1 MTFTIR
7 PMREDDYDQVAEIQ
21 LSGLNTGH
29 ATYEA
34 QIPTWEEFNTH
45 KFPDLMFVA
54 DEDGTILG
62 WVTASKFSYR
72 DVFSGVV
79 EDSVY
84 VSPDAA
90 GRGVAGALLD
100 RLIEVATER
109 GCWSMHSTI
118 FPENEGSLKLHKSRG
133 FVEIGVARTMARM
146 NYGPMEGRWRDIV
159 MLQKVLEGG
168 PAHPEYRQRI
178 AD

>member
-1 MTFTIR
+1 
-7 PMREDDYDQVAEIQ
+7 MREDDYDQVAEIQ
-21 LSGLNTGH
+21 LSGMNTGH
-29 ATYEA
+29 ATYEG
-34 QIPTWEEFNTH
+34 QIQPWEDFVAH
-45 KFPDLMFVA
+45 KFLDLMFVA
-54 DEDGTILG
+54 DEDGKILG
-62 WVTASKFSYR
+62 WVTASKYSYR
-72 DVFSGVV
+72 EVFSGVV

-84 VSPDAA
+84 VAPDAG
-90 GRGVAGALLD
+90 GRGVAGSLLD
-100 RLIEVATER
+100 RLIAEATAK

-133 FVEIGVARTMARM
+133 FTEIGVARTMARM

-168 PAHPEYRQRI
+168 PAHPEYRERV